1 MPSHDERGIL
11 FVVGI
16 GPGDPQCMTVQA
28 QHAIRSARTVIGNA
42 TYLDQIAVLLEGKE
56 VLRSSM
62 GKEVERAR
70 DAVRLARERCV
81 AMVSGGDAGIY
92 GMASIVFEIVEKETH
107 PPMVEVIPGVTA
119 AQAAAALLGS
129 PLSGDF
135 VTLSLSDL
143 LTPAEEVD
151 RRLRCA
157 IAMGVPVVLY
167 NPRSKNRQEGLLQA
181 IATARKIRSVATP
194 VGIVHNACRP
204 DQRVTV
210 TTLGEA
216 EIWAEQVDMH
226 TIVIIG
232 GPGSRIWRNQHGEGI
247 VTPRGYHRKYLY

>member
-1 MPSHDERGIL
+1 MPLHDKRGKL
-11 FVVGI
+11 LVVGI
-16 GPGDPQCMTVQA
+16 GPGDPRCMTVQA
-28 QHAIRSARTVIGNA
+28 QEAIRSAAIVIGNA
-42 TYLDQIAVLLEGKE
+42 TYLDQIASLLEEKE
-56 VLRSSM
+56 IIRSSM

-70 DAVRLARERCV
+70 EAVRLAREQRV

-92 GMASIVFEIVEKETH
+92 GMASIVFEILEKETD
-107 PPMVEVIPGVTA
+107 PPPVEVVPGVTA

-143 LTPAEEVD
+143 LTPAEEVE

-157 IAMGVPVVLY
+157 IAMNVPVALY

-181 IATARKIRSVATP
+181 IAIAREVRSAATP
-194 VGIVHNACRP
+194 VGIVHNANRP
-204 DQRVTV
+204 DQQVMV

-216 EIWAEQVDMH
+216 GTWAEQVDMH
-226 TIVIIG
+226 TIIIIG
-232 GPGSRIWRNQHGEGI
+232 GSESRIWRNQHGEGI